1 MLMHRATVLALA
13 ALGTL
18 WAAVLVVGGAMV
30 ATWGPRHWP
39 EMGSVGLLAGLTAIA
54 AGEFVFLAI
63 VGDRLFPAS
72 RRTLLGAGEFFFGG
86 AFLLGAIGTVAALL
100 AAGA

>member
-1 MLMHRATVLALA
+1 MIMHRATVAALA
-13 ALGTL
+13 SLGTL
-18 WAAVLVVGGAMV
+18 WAAVLVVGGAML
-30 ATWGPRHWP
+30 ATLGPRHWP
-39 EMGSVGLLAGLTAIA
+39 DMGSASLLAGLTAVA

-72 RRTLLGAGEFFFGG
+72 RRTLLGAGELMFGG
-86 AFLLGAIGTVAALL
+86 AFVLGAIGTVAALL

>member
-1 MLMHRATVLALA
+1 MIMHRATVAALA

-18 WAAVLVVGGAMV
+18 WAAVLVVGGAV
-30 ATWGPRHWP
+30 LATLGPGHWP
-39 EMGSVGLLAGLTAIA
+39 EMGLGSLLAGLTAVA

-72 RRTLLGAGEFFFGG
+72 RRTLLGAGELIFGG
-86 AFLLGAIGTVAALL
+86 AFVLGAIGTVAALL

>member
-1 MLMHRATVLALA
+1 LIMHRATVAALA

-18 WAAVLVVGGAMV
+18 WAAVLVVGGAV
-30 ATWGPRHWP
+30 LATLGPRHWP
-39 EMGSVGLLAGLTAIA
+39 DMGPGSLLAGLTAVA

-72 RRTLLGAGEFFFGG
+72 RRTLLGAGELIFGG
-86 AFLLGAIGTVAALL
+86 AFVLGAIGTVAALL

>member
-1 MLMHRATVLALA
+1 MIMHRATVLALA

-30 ATWGPRHWP
+30 ATLAPVQWP
-39 EMGSVGLLAGLTAIA
+39 GMGSAGPLAGLTAIA

-63 VGDRLFPAS
+63 VGDRLFPGS
-72 RRTLLGAGEFFFGG
+72 RRTLLGAGELFFGG
-86 AFLLGAIGTVAALL
+86 AFVLGAIGTVAALL